1 MKAKRLLLTAVCLT
15 VASTFLGTQ
24 AHAQQGSIT
33 VQVNRPGIKISP
45 TLYGLMTEEIN
56 HSYDGGLY
64 AELIRNRIFRK
75 NAQTP
80 VHWRTYGPANSVV
93 INLDHN
99 HAVNSA
105 LTTCLKVSVQGGLDR
120 AAGVSNA
127 GYWGIPVRSNTT
139 YRASVFVQPASGFH
153 GPLTLAIASSDGTV
167 PYATAIVPHLRSGW
181 HKYTAVLKTGRC
193 GTTAN
198 ARFFILTS
206 RPGTFYLNLV
216 SLFPPTYD
224 NQPNGFRPDLMKLLA
239 AMHPAFL
246 RLPGGN
252 YLEGNSIAERFRWR
266 KTLGPLRDRPGHES
280 PWGYR
285 STDGMGLLEFMMW
298 CQDLH
303 MQPVLAV
310 YAGYSLGGH
319 VVQPG
324 AALQPYVQSAL
335 DEIQFVTGSVSTK
348 WGRIRAKLGHPAP
361 FPLKYVEVG
370 NEDPQNTYSGRYIQ
384 FYRAIKAQYPKLT
397 IIATTH
403 VIGMQPDM
411 IDDHYYR
418 SAAAMESDVHHY
430 DTYSRTGP
438 KTFVGEW
445 ASTEGSPTP
454 TMNAALG
461 DAAWLIGLEKNSD
474 QVLISSYAPLLV
486 NVNQGAAQ
494 WGTNLIGYNA
504 LTSYGSPSYYVQVMF
519 STNRGDRVLPEKT
532 EAKRTTPLKPYVP
545 SGAVGVGTWATEAQ
559 FRNLAVTHNGQ
570 TLYATSPT
578 TSLNDLNVWKGSWQ
592 VSNGILTQN
601 APGTAEIATLGNPSW
616 TDYTYTLQAR
626 KLGGNEGF
634 LILFHVKSRNTWV
647 WWNIGGWTNSRTA
660 LNQSV
665 KGGQSEFGQSAP
677 STIQTGKW
685 YNIRIHCHGQ
695 SVVCYLD
702 GKRIIGGED
711 NLAPPQPIYTE
722 ASRDL
727 KSGDVILKVV
737 NISGSAM
744 DLNVQ
749 LKGVSHLFGGTQTV
763 LTGDPAAQNTIND
776 PKLIYPITS
785 SINASTPSFDHTFPA
800 HSVSVLRLKT
810 RK

>member
-1 MKAKRLLLTAVCLT
+1 MKSKCSLQIALVSLA
-15 VASTFLGTQ
+15 ASAYFARP

-33 VQVNRPGIKISP
+33 VQVNKPGIRISP

-64 AELIRNRIFRK
+64 AELIRNRIFRN
-75 NAQTP
+75 NADSP
-80 VHWRTYGPANSVV
+80 VHWSAYGPVGSVSMS
-93 INLDHN
+93 LDHD
-99 HAVNSA
+99 HAYNSA
-105 LTTCLKVSVQGGLDR
+105 LTTCLKVTVEGSTGSK
-120 AAGVSNA
+120 AGVSNG
-127 GYWGIPVRSNTT
+127 GYWGIPVRAHTT
-139 YRASVFVQPASGFH
+139 YHASFFAQPAAGFQ
-153 GPLTLAIASSDGTV
+153 GPLTLLIASDDGSIH
-167 PYATAIVPHLRSGW
+167 YATAEVPQLRPGW
-181 HKYTAVLKTGRC
+181 HKYTAVLKTGQC
-193 GTTAN
+193 ETTAN
-198 ARFFILTS
+198 ARFYILS
-206 RPGTFYLNLV
+206 SHPGTFYLNLV

-224 NQPNGFRPDLMKLLA
+224 NQPNGFRPDIMKLLA

-266 KTLGPLRDRPGHES
+266 RTLGPLRDRPGHES

-310 YAGYSLGGH
+310 YGGYSLGGH

-324 AALQPYVQSAL
+324 AALEPYVKSAM
-335 DEIQFVTGSVSTK
+335 DEIQFVTGSASTK
-348 WGRIRAKLGHPAP
+348 WGSIRAKLGHPKP
-361 FPLKYVEVG
+361 FPLHYVEVG
-370 NEDPQNTYSGRYIQ
+370 NEDPQNTYTGRYIQ
-384 FYRAIKAQYPKLT
+384 FYKAIKSQYPKLT
-397 IIATTH
+397 VIATTH
-403 VIGMQPDM
+403 VDGMQPDM

-430 DTYSRTGP
+430 DTYSRKGP

-461 DAAWLIGLEKNSD
+461 DAAWLTGLEKNSD

-486 NVNQGAAQ
+486 NVNPGGAE

-504 LTSYGSPSYYVQVMF
+504 LTSYGSPSYYVQAMF
-519 STNRGDRVLPEKT
+519 SNNRGDVVLPEKT
-532 EAKRTTPLKPYVP
+532 VAKRATAIKPYVP
-545 SGAVGVGTWATEAQ
+545 SGAIGVGTWATEAQ
-559 FRNLAVTHNGQ
+559 FRNLSVTHDGK
-570 TLYATSPT
+570 TLYATNAM
-578 TSLNDLNVWKGSWQ
+578 TSLNDLNVWKGSWK
-592 VSNGILTQN
+592 VSDGVLTQSAN
-601 APGTAEIATLGNPSW
+601 GTAEIASMGDPSW

-660 LNQSV
+660 LNQSL
-665 KGGQSEFGQSAP
+665 KGGQSEFGQSGP

-685 YNIRIHCHGQ
+685 YTIRIHCHGQ
-695 SVVCYLD
+695 SVECYLD
-702 GKRIIGGED
+702 GKRIISGTD
-711 NLAPPQPIYTE
+711 NLAPPKPVFTE

-737 NISGSAM
+737 NITSTPMPLAVHLRGI
-744 DLNVQ
+744 
-749 LKGVSHLFGGTQTV
+749 SHLYGGTATV
-763 LTGDPAAQNTIND
+763 LSGDPSAQNTIED
-776 PKLIYPITS
+776 PKKIIPIRTRLEVT
-785 SINASTPSFDHTFPA
+785 TPNFVHTFAA

-810 RK
+810 RR